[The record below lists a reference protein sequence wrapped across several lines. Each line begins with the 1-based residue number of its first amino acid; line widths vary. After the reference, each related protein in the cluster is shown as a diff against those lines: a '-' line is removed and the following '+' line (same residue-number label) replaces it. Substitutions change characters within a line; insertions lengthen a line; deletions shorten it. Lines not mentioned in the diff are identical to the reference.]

1 MPVSDL
7 HATLPPLDEPGDA
20 ELISAVRDGDLDA
33 YGTLFARHVDSARRL
48 ARQLV
53 SAGDVDDLV
62 SEAFAKVLSVLQRGG
77 GPDLAFRAYLLT
89 ALRRLHVDKLRAGA
103 RLTTTDD
110 MTAFDPGVPF
120 EDTAVSGFDNAAAA
134 KAFASL
140 PERWQQV
147 LWHTEVEGQKP
158 ADIAPL
164 LGMSPN
170 SVSALAYRAREGLR
184 QAFVT
189 MHAQEAA
196 DDVCAATRANLG
208 AYLRGGISKRDA
220 AKVEAHL
227 QGCRECSGIYLELA
241 EVNNDLGAVLAPML
255 LGSAGIGYL
264 AAAHAGVLGAKAG
277 VLLLLGRGRDWLLHN
292 PAGRAVAAG
301 GGVVA
306 AGVVAA
312 GLALGLHGHSA
323 PPAAAPRP
331 TPAPSSPAPT
341 PSTPPTSPAPKT
353 HHPAPP
359 KVTPPATV
367 VPVVAPAPSPPAPPA
382 DPVIHH
388 PLAPVALTS
397 AGQPVTI
404 DLTKGASDPN
414 GDPLRVVSAT
424 VAKPAHGTVV
434 IDRAPGRETLSA
446 LFARQG
452 GRPTSITYTPQ
463 PGWRGTDTIEYVLA
477 DQHGGTVAGKVRVTT
492 PNAAPV
498 AAADTV
504 TAASAWGAGTA
515 TRIDVLANDT
525 DPNGDTLTVT
535 AVTQPSHG
543 TAALADGVVSYTPV
557 AGYAGP
563 DSFGYTISDG
573 HGGTATGT
581 VTITVGALPD
591 RAPVA
596 HDDEA
601 TADAAWSSPA
611 PVMVDVLANDTDPDG
626 DALSLASV
634 GDAAHGTVAIEAD
647 RLVYTPDA
655 GFSGED
661 IVTYVVSDGRGLT
674 DSGTVT
680 ITVGPLPDRAPV
692 AHDASVAT
700 AYETT
705 LPIDL
710 GDHASDP
717 DADPLTFTAGE
728 EPSHG
733 VVLVSPDGHAI
744 YTPDAGF
751 DGTDSFGY
759 TVADGHGE
767 TATATV
773 TVTVA
778 QPSSDLAITS
788 SPATVSGYEH
798 VNVAATGIPPG
809 RTATVHI
816 HVSGIT
822 GWELGGTHALGA
834 AVKPDS
840 CALPATPSGDLSLTC
855 TLTGNG
861 GIMHLDFTFSA
872 GWSVDV
878 SVSPD
883 DFTDPD
889 SGNNTFHRDGSVQ
902 LGS

>member
-1 MPVSDL
+1 MSDL
-7 HATLPPLDEPGDA
+7 PTTLPPLDEPGDA
-20 ELISAVRDGDLDA
+20 ELISAVRGGDVEA
-33 YGTLFARHVDSARRL
+33 YGKLFERHVDSARRL

-77 GPDLAFRAYLLT
+77 GPDIAFRAYLLT
-89 ALRRLHVDKLRAGA
+89 ALRRLHVDKLRSGA

-110 MTAFDPGVPF
+110 MAAFDPGVPF

-189 MHAQEAA
+189 MHAQEAT

-220 AKVEAHL
+220 GKVEAHL

-264 AAAHAGVLGAKAG
+264 AAAHAGALGAKAG

-312 GLALGLHGHSA
+312 GLAFGLHGHGA
-323 PPAAAPRP
+323 PRAAAPPHP
-331 TPAPSSPAPT
+331 TPAPSSPAPA
-341 PSTPPTSPAPKT
+341 PSTPAAPPAPKR
-353 HHPAPP
+353 HHSTPP
-359 KVTPPATV
+359 KVTPPAPVVPV
-367 VPVVAPAPSPPAPPA
+367 VPVVATPPAPGA
-382 DPVIHH
+382 GPVIRN

-404 DLTKGASDPN
+404 DLTKGASDPS
-414 GDPLRVVSAT
+414 GDPLRVASAK

-434 IDRAPGRETLSA
+434 IDQADRASGRETLSA
-446 LFARQG
+446 LFARRG
-452 GRPTSITYTPQ
+452 GGPTSVTYTPR

-477 DQHGGTVAGKVRVTT
+477 DDHGGTVTGTVRVTT

-498 AAADTV
+498 AVADMV
-504 TAASAWGAGTA
+504 TAPAAWSGSTA
-515 TRIDVLANDT
+515 TPIDVLANDS
-525 DPNGDTLTVT
+525 DPNGDALAVV
-535 AVTQPSHG
+535 AVTQPAHG
-543 TAALADGVVSYTPV
+543 SALLAGGAVSYTPAV
-557 AGYAGP
+557 GYTGP
-563 DSFGYTISDG
+563 DSFTYTISDG

-581 VTITVGALPD
+581 VHVTVGVLPD

-596 HDDEA
+596 RDDEA
-601 TADAAWSSPA
+601 DADAAWSSPSSVA
-611 PVMVDVLANDTDPDG
+611 VDVLANDTDPDG
-626 DALSLASV
+626 DTLSLASV
-634 GDAAHGTVAIEAD
+634 GTAAHGTASIDDGEL
-647 RLVYTPDA
+647 RYTPDA

-661 IVTYVVSDGRGLT
+661 SVDYVVSDGHGLT
-674 DSGTVT
+674 DTATVH

-692 AHDASVAT
+692 PHDVTATT
-700 AYETT
+700 AYETP
-705 LPIDL
+705 LAIDL
-710 GDHASDP
+710 GGHASDP
-717 DADPLTFTAGE
+717 DGDALTFTAGR

-733 VVLVSPDGHAI
+733 VVLVSPDGHI
-744 YTPDAGF
+744 LYTPDAGF

-759 TVADGHGE
+759 TVSDGRGE
-767 TATATV
+767 SASAAV
-773 TVTVA
+773 TVTVD

-788 SPATVSGYEH
+788 SPANVAGYEH
-798 VNVAATGIPPG
+798 VNVSATGIPAG
-809 RTATVHI
+809 RTATAHI

-822 GWELGGTHALGA
+822 GWEPGGTHELGSG
-834 AVKPDS
+834 VTGCS
-840 CALPATPSGDLSLTC
+840 LPASPDGDLTLTC
-855 TLTGNG
+855 TLGGNG
-861 GIMHLDFTFSA
+861 EIAHLDFTFSA
-872 GWSVDV
+872 GWSVDI
-878 SVSPD
+878 SVSPN
-883 DFTDPD
+883 DFTDSD
-889 SGNNTFHRDGSVQ
+889 SSDDSFHRDGSVR